1 LQRNPKS
8 IVQFQN
14 RPLTSDFFSQGSYNV
29 NIQKSSKVS
38 SSKQLRETHKKI
50 GGGKSIFN
58 ESAKELENTLA
69 NTVKSLIPILQ
80 ELFPDIEIWWE
91 WKIDKIDIAKN
102 IGKSNWKP
110 CSKSPFIKP
119 DGGVLYAKIKDKIY
133 PILISEAK
141 KQGTNDKLI
150 EEGKKKQS
158 KGNAIERAVKNHS
171 ELKLFFKPYDFY
183 PYVIFASGCDFE
195 ESSSINDRLDSMTEY
210 EPRNVEYTFHPDK
223 LATVWIREDIWT
235 FSEIY
240 DKIKSVSVSVLTYIL
255 NQE

>member
-1 LQRNPKS
+1 M
-8 IVQFQN
+8 
-14 RPLTSDFFSQGSYNV
+14 
-29 NIQKSSKVS
+29 NIQKSFKVS

-80 ELFPDIEIWWE
+80 ELFPGIEIWWE

-119 DGGVLYAKIKDKIY
+119 DGGVLYAKYKGKIY

-141 KQGTNDKLI
+141 KQGTNDKLL

-195 ESSSINDRLDSMTEY
+195 QSSSINDRLDSMTEY

-223 LATVWIREDIWT
+223 LATVWIREDTWT

>member
-1 LQRNPKS
+1 
-8 IVQFQN
+8 
-14 RPLTSDFFSQGSYNV
+14 V